1 MILRKLFRNRGLGL
15 NLIAG
20 ACFIL
25 LLVNGWGLS
34 WRDLGGYLLALLVLL
49 GGLIIMA
56 ALCGWLLR
64 KFMGRNQT
72 SVDQFNNAKQEDDG
86 ESIDPESNEQK

>member
-1 MILRKLFRNRGLGL
+1 MILRKLLKSRGLGL

-34 WRDLGGYLLALLVLL
+34 WQELGGYLLALVVLL
-49 GGLIIMA
+49 GGLIGVA
-56 ALCGWLLR
+56 ALCGWILHKLR
-64 KFMGRNQT
+64 VRSEMPIDR
-72 SVDQFNNAKQEDDG
+72 FNKQAAAN
-86 ESIDPESNEQK
+86 ESEITEAESKEQK

>member
-1 MILRKLFRNRGLGL
+1 MILRKLLRNRGLGL
-15 NLIAG
+15 NLVAG

-34 WRDLGGYLLALLVLL
+34 WRELGGYLLALLILL
-49 GGLIIMA
+49 GGVIALA

-64 KFMGRNQT
+64 KMMRRKDEHL
-72 SVDQFNNAKQEDDG
+72 DQ
-86 ESIDPESNEQK
+86 

>member
-1 MILRKLFRNRGLGL
+1 MIFRKLLRNRGLGL

-34 WRDLGGYLLALLVLL
+34 WRELGGYLLALLILL
-49 GGLIIMA
+49 AGLIGLA
-56 ALCGWLLR
+56 ALCGWLLH
-64 KFMGRNQT
+64 KLLKRNDT
-72 SVDQFNNAKQEDDG
+72 SVGQSEDNLGSQAHKASDSEAK
-86 ESIDPESNEQK
+86 K

>member
-1 MILRKLFRNRGLGL
+1 MILRKLLKSRGLGL

-34 WRDLGGYLLALLVLL
+34 WQELGGYLLALVVLL
-49 GGLIIMA
+49 GGLIGVA
-56 ALCGWLLR
+56 ALCGWILHKVR
-64 KFMGRNQT
+64 VRSEKP
-72 SVDQFNNAKQEDDG
+72 
-86 ESIDPESNEQK
+86 IDRFTKEAVTDENKIMEPESKEQK

>member
-1 MILRKLFRNRGLGL
+1 MILRKLLKNRGLGL

-34 WRDLGGYLLALLVLL
+34 WSELGSYLLALMVLL
-49 GGLIIMA
+49 GGLIGFA
-56 ALCGWLLR
+56 ALCGWLLH
-64 KFMGRNQT
+64 KFTRRHDV
-72 SVDQFNNAKQEDDG
+72 SIDQSAKSDQLHDG
-86 ESIDPESNEQK
+86 ETSDVESKEQK

>member
-1 MILRKLFRNRGLGL
+1 MMLRKLLRNRGLGL

-34 WRDLGGYLLALLVLL
+34 WRELGGYLLALVILL
-49 GGLIIMA
+49 GGVIALA
-56 ALCGWLLR
+56 AFCGWVLHKVRRGR
-64 KFMGRNQT
+64 K
-72 SVDQFNNAKQEDDG
+72 
-86 ESIDPESNEQK
+86 ESFDLPEKTDSEQHSESELKK

>member
-1 MILRKLFRNRGLGL
+1 MILRKLLKNRGLGL

-34 WRDLGGYLLALLVLL
+34 WRELGGYLFALLVLL
-49 GGLIIMA
+49 VGLIGVA
-56 ALCGWLLR
+56 ALCGWLLHKLR
-64 KFMGRNQT
+64 GRNEIPI
-72 SVDQFNNAKQEDDG
+72 DQFNKEPQEDDK
-86 ESIDPESNEQK
+86 EVSDPDSKEQK

>member
-1 MILRKLFRNRGLGL
+1 MILRKLLKNHGLGL

-34 WRDLGGYLLALLVLL
+34 WRELGGYLLALLILL
-49 GGLIIMA
+49 GGVIGLA
-56 ALCGWLLR
+56 ALCGWLLHKWVR
-64 KFMGRNQT
+64 RRDV
-72 SVDQFNNAKQEDDG
+72 SVDHLDKFDQKKDEDVSDTKSD
-86 ESIDPESNEQK
+86 E

>member
-1 MILRKLFRNRGLGL
+1 MIFRKLLKNRGVGL

-34 WRDLGGYLLALLVLL
+34 LSELGGYLLALLVLL
-49 GGLIIMA
+49 GGLIGFA
-56 ALCGWLLR
+56 ALSGWLLHKLMVR
-64 KFMGRNQT
+64 RDV
-72 SVDQFNNAKQEDDG
+72 SVEQSNKVDHLQGSEVLDE
-86 ESIDPESNEQK
+86 ESKEQK

>member
-1 MILRKLFRNRGLGL
+1 MILRKLLRNRGVGL

-34 WRDLGGYLLALLVLL
+34 WNELGGYLLALLVLL
-49 GGLIIMA
+49 GGLIGLA
-56 ALCGWLLR
+56 ALCGWLLH
-64 KFMGRNQT
+64 KLMGRRDVF
-72 SVDQFNNAKQEDDG
+72 VDQTNKVDQLQGG
-86 ESIDPESNEQK
+86 EKPDTESKEQK

>member
-1 MILRKLFRNRGLGL
+1 MILRKLLRNRGVGL

-34 WRDLGGYLLALLVLL
+34 WNEIGGYLLALLVLL
-49 GGLIIMA
+49 GGLIALA
-56 ALCGWLLR
+56 ALCGWLLH
-64 KFMGRNQT
+64 KLKGRRDVSVEQSNKTDQLQDRET
-72 SVDQFNNAKQEDDG
+72 SDK
-86 ESIDPESNEQK
+86 ESKEQK

>member
-1 MILRKLFRNRGLGL
+1 MILRKLLKSRGLGL

-34 WRDLGGYLLALLVLL
+34 WRELGGYLLALLVFL
-49 GGLIIMA
+49 GGLICVA
-56 ALCGWLLR
+56 ALCGWLLHKLR
-64 KFMGRNQT
+64 ARNEIPI
-72 SVDQFNNAKQEDDG
+72 DKPKQDMDVNER
-86 ESIDPESNEQK
+86 EVVEPESKEPK

>member
-1 MILRKLFRNRGLGL
+1 MIFRKLLKNRGVGL

-34 WRDLGGYLLALLVLL
+34 WSELGGYLLALLVLL
-49 GGLIIMA
+49 GGVIGFA
-56 ALCGWLLR
+56 ALCGWLLHKLMR
-64 KFMGRNQT
+64 RRDV
-72 SVDQFNNAKQEDDG
+72 SVDQSNKVELLQDENM
-86 ESIDPESNEQK
+86 SDPESKEQK

>member
-1 MILRKLFRNRGLGL
+1 MIFRKLLKHRGLGL

-34 WRDLGGYLLALLVLL
+34 WHELGGYLLALLLLL
-49 GGLIIMA
+49 GGLIGFA
-56 ALCGWLLR
+56 ALCGWILHKLT
-64 KFMGRNQT
+64 K
-72 SVDQFNNAKQEDDG
+72 
-86 ESIDPESNEQK
+86 SNEVLRDQSNEERQLKDDETSGTK

>member
-1 MILRKLFRNRGLGL
+1 MIFRKLLKNRGVGL

-34 WRDLGGYLLALLVLL
+34 WSELGGYLLALLLLL
-49 GGLIIMA
+49 GGVISFA
-56 ALCGWLLR
+56 ALCGWLLHKMMAR
-64 KFMGRNQT
+64 RDVPADQSNK
-72 SVDQFNNAKQEDDG
+72 VDQLQDG
-86 ESIDPESNEQK
+86 ETSDPESKEQK

>member
-1 MILRKLFRNRGLGL
+1 MILRKLLKSRGLGL

-34 WRDLGGYLLALLVLL
+34 WSELGGYLLALLVLL
-49 GGLIIMA
+49 GGLIGVA
-56 ALCGWLLR
+56 ALCGWLLHKLR
-64 KFMGRNQT
+64 ARDETPSDKLKQDLQ
-72 SVDQFNNAKQEDDG
+72 VDER
-86 ESIDPESNEQK
+86 EVIEPESKGQK

>member
-1 MILRKLFRNRGLGL
+1 MILRRLLKNRGVGL
-15 NLIAG
+15 NLIAA

-49 GGLIIMA
+49 GGLIGFA
-56 ALCGWLLR
+56 AFCGWLLHKLMR
-64 KFMGRNQT
+64 RRDV
-72 SVDQFNNAKQEDDG
+72 SVDQLNKVDQLQDG
-86 ESIDPESNEQK
+86 EASDRESKEQK